1 MIYANGKLYILIIL
15 QYCIKQSYDAFLFT
29 IDYISIIILK
39 INTIYEYF
47 EMKELDGL
55 FGTNLNGK
63 LIIG

>member
-15 QYCIKQSYDAFLFT
+15 QYCIKQSYDAFFIHYRL
-29 IDYISIIILK
+29 YL
-39 INTIYEYF
+39 NTIYEYF

-63 LIIG
+63 LIIR

>member
-29 IDYISIIILK
+29 IDYISIIIIK

-47 EMKELDGL
+47 EMKELD
-55 FGTNLNGK
+55 
-63 LIIG
+63 